1 MKYSREVSLHSEWD
15 VIVCGAGPSG
25 LAAAVTAARLGMRVM
40 LLERYGSVGGCLTL
54 GNVST
59 IMGSVAPGTIRD
71 EMVGLLRS
79 RNVSTGIDCDEAK
92 GVLIEWLAKEQVTF
106 RLQTPVVD
114 ALMQN
119 GTIQGIYV
127 LTQQGIVLM
136 RGKVV
141 IDATGDGFVSA
152 LAGALVMVGRDED
165 GLVQP
170 SSIMYT
176 IDGVDPDCTLVCNHE
191 EHYTTFPDGR
201 EYLALCHQAARDGRL
216 PPCVSIVRLYAT
228 GVPGERLVNATQ
240 VNGVC
245 VLNDGDTEQA
255 EIVLR
260 RQIRQVNDF
269 LRTEVPGFA
278 DIRVRTSASTLGVR
292 ESRRIMGHYQICAED
307 LLTGHRFEDA
317 VVHNANF
324 PIDIHNPSGGGQ
336 AETEGCPHKAQP
348 YDIPMRALQPLGV
361 EGLVLCG
368 RCISGSHRAHAS
380 YRVMNIAMA
389 IGQAAGTMAAVSV
402 QGNIPVSELKADA
415 VQAKL
420 REQGCHITDD

>member
-1 MKYSREVSLHSEWD
+1 MRYSREVPLHSEWD

-71 EMVGLLRS
+71 EMAKLLHS
-79 RNVSTGIDCDEAK
+79 ADVSTGIDCDEAK
-92 GVLIEWLAKEQVTF
+92 GVLIEWLAQEQVTF

-119 GTIQGIYV
+119 GTIQGVYV
-127 LTQQGIVLM
+127 LTQQGIALM

-152 LAGALVMVGRDED
+152 MAGAQVMVGRDGD

-201 EYLALCHQAARDGRL
+201 EYLALCHQAAKDGRL
-216 PPCVSIVRLYAT
+216 PPSVSIVRLYAT

-240 VNGVC
+240 ANGVC
-245 VLNDGDTEQA
+245 VLSDGDAEQA

-260 RQIRQVNDF
+260 RQIRQVNHF
-269 LRTEVPGFA
+269 LRAEVPGFA
-278 DIRVRTSASTLGVR
+278 GIRVRTSASTLGVR
-292 ESRRIMGHYQICAED
+292 ESRRIAGRYQLCAED
-307 LLTGHRFEDA
+307 LLIGRRFEDV

-402 QGNIPVSELKADA
+402 QGNIPVSELEAAA
-415 VQAKL
+415 VQSKL
-420 REQGCHITDD
+420 REQGCRITDA

>member
-1 MKYSREVSLHSEWD
+1 MKYSREVPLHSEWD

-25 LAAAVTAARLGMRVM
+25 IAAAVTAERLGMRVM

-71 EMVGLLRS
+71 EMAGMLRS
-79 RNVSTGIDCDEAK
+79 RDVSTGIDCDQAK
-92 GVLIEWLAKEQVTF
+92 GALIEWLAQEDVTF

-114 ALMQN
+114 AL
-119 GTIQGIYV
+119 
-127 LTQQGIVLM
+127 TQQGIALI
-136 RGKVV
+136 RGRVV

-152 LAGALVMVGRDED
+152 MAGTQVMVGRDGD

-216 PPCVSIVRLYAT
+216 PPSVSIVRLYAT

-240 VNGVC
+240 ANGVC
-245 VLNDGDTEQA
+245 VLNDGDTERA
-255 EIVLR
+255 EIDLR

-278 DIRVRTSASTLGVR
+278 GIRLRTSASTLGVR
-292 ESRRIMGHYQICAED
+292 ESRRIAGCYQLCAED
-307 LLTGHRFEDA
+307 LLSGRRFEDV

-336 AETEGCPHKAQP
+336 AETEGCPHQAQP
-348 YDIPMRALQPLGV
+348 YDIPMRALQPLDV

-380 YRVMNIAMA
+380 
-389 IGQAAGTMAAVSV
+389 
-402 QGNIPVSELKADA
+402 
-415 VQAKL
+415 
-420 REQGCHITDD
+420 

>member
-1 MKYSREVSLHSEWD
+1 MKYSREVPLHSEWD

-25 LAAAVTAARLGMRVM
+25 IAAAVTAERLGMRVM

-71 EMVGLLRS
+71 EMAGLLRS
-79 RNVSTGIDCDEAK
+79 RDVSTGIDCDQAK
-92 GVLIEWLAKEQVTF
+92 GTLIEWLAQEHVTF

-114 ALMQN
+114 ALTQN
-119 GTIQGIYV
+119 GTIQGVYV
-127 LTQQGIVLM
+127 LTQQGIALI
-136 RGKVV
+136 RGRVV

-152 LAGALVMVGRDED
+152 MAGAQVMVGRDGD

-176 IDGVDPDCTLVCNHE
+176 IDGVDPDCTLVCNLE

-216 PPCVSIVRLYAT
+216 PPSVSIVRLYAT

-245 VLNDGDTEQA
+245 VLSDGDAERA
-255 EIVLR
+255 EIDLR
-260 RQIRQVNDF
+260 RQIQQVNSF

-278 DIRVRTSASTLGVR
+278 GIHVRTSASTLGVR
-292 ESRRIMGHYQICAED
+292 ESRRIAGRYQLCAED
-307 LLTGHRFEDA
+307 LLTGRRFEDV

-348 YDIPMRALQPLGV
+348 YDIPMRALQPLDV

-402 QGNIPVSELKADA
+402 QGNIPVSELKADT

-420 REQGCHITDD
+420 LEQGCRIIDA